1 MHQTTDTVLEI
12 DNFIDQ
18 WEESPNKSRNAFL
31 QLKAHLEAKN
41 GVHFEFIAREGLTYS
56 LRASHANQSRPLF
69 AMIDVIEDEPRWLS
83 VCFFGDMITDP
94 EEKGDFVPGGL
105 LGEDGHC
112 FDLEEYD
119 ADDLAYLEHRMDE
132 ACDKAASGH

>member
-1 MHQTTDTVLEI
+1 MTETSETPLLI
-12 DNFIDQ
+12 DDFIDQ
-18 WEESPNKSRNAFL
+18 WEETPNKSRKAFL
-31 QLKAHLEAKN
+31 GLKSHLERKN
-41 GVHFEFIAREGLTYS
+41 GVTFDFMAREGLTYS
-56 LRASHANQSRPLF
+56 LRASRENQLRPLF

-83 VCFFGDMITDP
+83 VCFFGDMINDP

-119 ADDLAYLEHRMDE
+119 EGDLAYLKKRIDE
-132 ACDKAASGH
+132 AFEKAS